1 MSVLCGRTPS
11 FFSLL
16 SWKYRTSL
24 SFEVKGS
31 ASLKSLNSLLE
42 DLDAFRPPYLSDSP
56 IFSGCV
62 FIGDNEPKEKN
73 RRCWS
78 AKEWEQTDN
87 SRLTH
92 SGSMRTWRGCGCWL
106 NAELIPLGLRIGGI
120 GSFVRRKPNVEWE
133 ISDRL
138 YEGNGV
144 ADGRKRIG
152 CTV

>member
-1 MSVLCGRTPS
+1 
-11 FFSLL
+11 
-16 SWKYRTSL
+16 
-24 SFEVKGS
+24 
-31 ASLKSLNSLLE
+31 
-42 DLDAFRPPYLSDSP
+42 
-56 IFSGCV
+56 
-62 FIGDNEPKEKN
+62 
-73 RRCWS
+73 
-78 AKEWEQTDN
+78 
-87 SRLTH
+87 
-92 SGSMRTWRGCGCWL
+92 MRTWRGCGCWL